1 MPASAPHDPQRR
13 GFVKLKEQLPMIG
26 LIALLLVLA
35 LAIWSRISVSKMPPL
50 YDGLSYAQKA
60 NYFWAA
66 VRQGYWFD
74 PLNIEPVIRPP
85 GTVVFSYPLGW
96 TQDFRTYYF
105 NIIYFPIAI
114 FVAALWLIGRPFCR
128 NIAETGVLAA
138 LCATLATLPIFYH
151 LEPNPQIADPINL
164 GQMDAAFAAVAGLA
178 AALTIR
184 GVWELRLSWTVAGI
198 AAGAFSALIKP
209 AGFV

>member
-1 MPASAPHDPQRR
+1 MPASAPHDPQGR
-13 GFVKLKEQLPMIG
+13 GFVKLKEQLPMIC
-26 LIALLLVLA
+26 LISLLLVLA

-74 PLNIEPVIRPP
+74 PLNIEPVIRPS

-105 NIIYFPIAI
+105 NIIYF
-114 FVAALWLIGRPFCR
+114 
-128 NIAETGVLAA
+128 
-138 LCATLATLPIFYH
+138 
-151 LEPNPQIADPINL
+151 
-164 GQMDAAFAAVAGLA
+164 
-178 AALTIR
+178 
-184 GVWELRLSWTVAGI
+184 
-198 AAGAFSALIKP
+198 
-209 AGFV
+209 